1 MIELVDVRAAA
12 TRIRPHIHLTPVLSS
27 RTLDAALRRTLLFK
41 GEHLQKTGSFKV
53 RGALNA
59 ALQVPSG
66 TPGLVAL
73 SSGNHAQGVA
83 FAARVLGIPATI
95 FMYDDST
102 DLKRQAVRAY
112 GAQIIDSPR
121 AAGDGPARRYAAEHG
136 YHFIHPYDDPQVMAG
151 QGTQGLEFTEQLGT
165 APDAVLVA
173 VGGGGMISGI
183 ATVVKAVWPQTRVIG
198 VEPALADDARQS
210 LAAGERVKLPAP
222 PPTVADGVRSLSV
235 GELTFPVMQ
244 QRVDEIMTASEEA
257 ILAAHRLMMQHL
269 KQVIE
274 PTAALPLAPLLQGA
288 DLPERLGVFI
298 CGGNWLP

>member
-1 MIELVDVRAAA
+1 MLELADVQAAA
-12 TRIRPHIHLTPVLSS
+12 DRIARHIHRTPVLSS
-27 RTLDAALRRTLLFK
+27 RTLNERLGRTLLFK
-41 GEHLQKTGSFKV
+41 GEHIQKTGSFKV

-83 FAARVLGIPATI
+83 YAARVLGVPATI

-112 GAQIIDSPR
+112 GAQVMDSPR
-121 AAGDGPARRYAAEHG
+121 ADGDVHARQYAAQHG
-136 YHFIHPYDDPQVMAG
+136 FHFIHPYDDPQVMAG
-151 QGTQGLEFTEQLGT
+151 QGTQGLEFTEQVQD
-165 APDAVLVA
+165 APDAVLIA

-183 ATVVKAVWPQTRVIG
+183 ATAVKAVWPDTRVIG

-210 LAAGERVKLPAP
+210 LLTGQRVKLDAP
-222 PPTVADGVRSLSV
+222 PLTIADGVRSLSV
-235 GELTFPVMQ
+235 GQLTFPVMQ
-244 QRVDEIMTASEEA
+244 ARVDEIITASEDA
-257 ILAAHRLMMQHL
+257 IQEAHRLMMGHL
-269 KQVIE
+269 KQLVE
-274 PTAALPLAPLLQGA
+274 PTAALPIAPLLEGA
-288 DLPERLGVFI
+288 NLPERLGVFI